1 MIKELVVAKNLDD
14 AVRLVEKGY
23 TPYAGGTEISRLNS
37 PITDEAFVSLQ
48 NCGLDTIREE
58 DECILIGSMCTF
70 TDLIKSPL
78 IPECL
83 KKALFYNSS
92 LQKRN
97 MATIGGNIAAYRDDS
112 YLIATLTTMHATLS
126 FAGKKELVGL
136 YDASMFR
143 NEGGFYKKV
152 IIKNI
157 IIPKDVYVSSSRI
170 ANTAA
175 SHALVTSSCFKGDN
189 GDFEIALSVKGAGNV
204 FVAVSFEE
212 EEDKYVS
219 MWFNGSYHGDHG
231 IGKTKN
237 LDEEIEILSKIIIHH
252 LPLKDDVLYGSKEY
266 KQYIIAEEIERV
278 VKECVKKLGGK
289 A

>member
-48 NCGLDTIREE
+48 NCGLDTIKEE
-58 DECILIGSMCTF
+58 DEYILIGSMCTF
-70 TDLIKSPL
+70 TDLIKSPI
-78 IPECL
+78 IPNCL
-83 KKALFYNSS
+83 KKALLYNSS

-126 FAGKKELVGL
+126 FAGKKEFVGL
-136 YDASMFR
+136 HDASMFR
-143 NEGGFYKKV
+143 NEGGFYKKL

-157 IIPKDVYVSSSRI
+157 IIPKGEDVSSSRI

-175 SHALVTSSCFKGDN
+175 SHAFVTTSCFVDEDGAM
-189 GDFEIALSVKGAGNV
+189 EVALSIKGVGNV
-204 FVAVSFEE
+204 LIADSSLS
-212 EEDKYVS
+212 EDDRCVS
-219 MWFNGSYHGDHG
+219 MWFNGIYHGDHG
-231 IGKTKN
+231 FDKTKSI
-237 LDEEIEILSKIIIHH
+237 DEDIEVFSKMLIHH